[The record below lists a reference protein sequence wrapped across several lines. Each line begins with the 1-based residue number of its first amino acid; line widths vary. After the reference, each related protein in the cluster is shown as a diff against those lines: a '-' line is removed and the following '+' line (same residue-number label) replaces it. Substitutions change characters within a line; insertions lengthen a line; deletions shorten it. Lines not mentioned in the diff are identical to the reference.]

1 MSVIGKGKGD
11 TSPAMAMQP
20 VVLYDQLTGL
30 PTSGGAS
37 GPTVVA
43 GGDGSTAASA
53 LNPLPVFEAQGV
65 IASGSVTL
73 VAATAQTIIGAF
85 AGRRGIRVLN
95 WTASPVYIGEGTTGT
110 PASGAGSDFIPAAV
124 SGIPGQWEPPYAP
137 VNGLRAVG
145 AAAGGLTVTA
155 W

>member
-1 MSVIGKGKGD
+1 MSGILQFLDFATKGPRWVSSND
-11 TSPAMAMQP
+11 PLP
-20 VVLYDQLTGL
+20 VTV
-30 PTSGGAS
+30 TSGGGGA
-37 GPTVVA
+37 PTVIA
-43 GGDGSTAASA
+43 GADGTGAASA
-53 LNPLPVFEAQGV
+53 NNPLPVYSAQGL
-65 IASGSVTL
+65 IASGPITL

-110 PASGAGSDFIPAAV
+110 PASGAGSDFIPAAA
-124 SGIPGQWEPPYAP
+124 SGVPGQWEPPYAP

-145 AAAGGLTVTA
+145 ASAGGLTVTA